1 MSDTRRG
8 SEEDDEV
15 TKRFEEK
22 QKSRAREF
30 RRRQIMA
37 SLYQGLLVGMS
48 AAIKSIPTDSGKT
61 LSNEQ
66 IARDAYDI
74 AKWGELVWLEENPES
89 DDDIQFRYER

>member
-1 MSDTRRG
+1 MSERRRG
-8 SEEDDEV
+8 NEEDNEV
-15 TKRFEEK
+15 TRKFEEA
-22 QKSRAREF
+22 QRARAREF
-30 RRRQIMA
+30 RRRQIML

-48 AAIKSIPTDSGKT
+48 AAIKSRPTDSGKT